1 MYTSVSKCMYIYA
14 CVCVCVCVLTFI
26 VKIMRLILMLCV
38 IYHLSALCL
47 DNLVE
52 NNKLT

>member
-1 MYTSVSKCMYIYA
+1 M
-14 CVCVCVCVLTFI
+14 CVGVCVGVCVCVLTFI

>member
-1 MYTSVSKCMYIYA
+1 MYTSVSVCLYL
-14 CVCVCVCVLTFI
+14 CVCVCMFVLTFI

>member
-1 MYTSVSKCMYIYA
+1 MRVCV